1 MNTRQMNKGV
11 DSFLTPPPPANA
23 IMVMV
28 VISAVIIIIIGIIF
42 SYSDELNAS
51 NANNWESRAVV

>member
-1 MNTRQMNKGV
+1 MMNTRQMNKGV
-11 DSFLTPPPPANA
+11 DSFLTPLPTNA
-23 IMVMV
+23 FMIMV

-51 NANNWESRAVV
+51 NANNWESRAVA